1 MIDCYVAY
9 IRRDPGSDYGI
20 EFPDLPGCVT
30 AGSTI
35 DEALAMAEDALAG
48 HLSVMA
54 EYGDPIPPPRSLEA
68 LKDDPDRTDA
78 TVVLVRADPDLH
90 KAERVNV
97 MLSRSLLRRIDAVA
111 PNRSRFLA
119 EAAEQALSGDNTV

>member
-1 MIDCYVAY
+1 MRVVKVY
-9 IRRDPGSDYGI
+9 
-20 EFPDLPGCVT
+20 FTPGCIT
-30 AGSTI
+30 AGTTI

-54 EYGDPIPPPRSLEA
+54 EHGDPIPRPRSLEA

-78 TVVLVRADPDLH
+78 MVVLVQADPDLH

-119 EAAEQALSGDNTV
+119 EAAEQALSGDHTAA